1 MTVAYPLQWPAGWPR
16 TSRQSRKDA
25 RFDTAWAKTLDK
37 LVREIH
43 LLGGSSPII
52 SSNAAIRRD
61 GSGLPYADQAQDK
74 LDDPGASVF
83 FTINGRQR
91 VMAHDLYKTVHH
103 NLHSIA
109 LTIEAM
115 RAIER
120 HGGSMM
126 MERAF
131 EGFAALAA
139 PGAKPWWQILEVAPQ
154 ASKAEIEA
162 AFKRL
167 ARARHPDAGG
177 TDAMMA
183 ELNAA
188 RDQALKER
196 S

>member
-1 MTVAYPLQWPAGWPR
+1 MTAAYPLQWPAGWPR
-16 TSRQSRKDA
+16 TAKQARKDA
-25 RFDTAWAKTLDK
+25 RFDTPWTKTLDK

-52 SSNAAIRRD
+52 SSNAAVRRD
-61 GSGLPYADQAQDK
+61 GLPYADQAQDK

-91 VMAHDLYKTVHH
+91 VMAHDVYKTVHH

-139 PGAKPWWQILEVAPQ
+139 PGATPWWQILGLSSDAPRQ
-154 ASKAEIEA
+154 QIEE
-162 AFKRL
+162 AFRRL
-167 ARARHPDAGG
+167 ARVRHPDAGG
-177 TDAMMA
+177 SDAMMA

>member
-1 MTVAYPLQWPAGWPR
+1 MTAAYPLHWPEGWPR
-16 TSRQSRKDA
+16 TAKQARKDA
-25 RFDTAWAKTLDK
+25 RFDTPWAKTLDK
-37 LVREIH
+37 LVNEIH
-43 LLGGSSPII
+43 RLGGSSPII
-52 SSNAAIRRD
+52 SSNAALRQRD
-61 GSGLPYADQAQDK
+61 SLPYADQAQDK
-74 LDDPGASVF
+74 LDDPGVSVF
-83 FTINGRQR
+83 FTVNGRQR
-91 VMAHDLYKTVHH
+91 VMAHDIYKTVHH

-139 PGAKPWWQILEVAPQ
+139 PGAKPWWQILEVMPQ

-177 TDAMMA
+177 SDAMMA